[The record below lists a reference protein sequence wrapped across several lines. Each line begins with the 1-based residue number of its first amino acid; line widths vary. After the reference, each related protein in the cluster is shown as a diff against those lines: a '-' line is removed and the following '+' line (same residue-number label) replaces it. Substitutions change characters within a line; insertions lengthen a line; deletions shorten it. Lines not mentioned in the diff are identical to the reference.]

1 MLIDSRMRHKEEEKE
16 GDDLCL
22 SLSLSTYIR
31 RIIYDYGCAGTQIPL
46 TNMKTVFLGGNDM
59 RLKSNSQAKQNQ
71 KVTKLSL
78 MDRLLQILPINSS
91 SSSSSSS

>member
-46 TNMKTVFLGGNDM
+46 TNMKTVFLGAM
-59 RLKSNSQAKQNQ
+59 TCVSNRIAKPNR
-71 KVTKLSL
+71 TKK
-78 MDRLLQILPINSS
+78 
-91 SSSSSSS
+91 